1 MADRKK
7 RLAGNVAGPWFVDSS
22 CIDCDACRQL
32 APKVFSDGPE
42 YALVARQPGAPG
54 ANDRLD
60 AFRAMVA
67 CPVGAIGREETGPMP
82 FGLFPMLLEDGVFYS
97 GYNSKD
103 SYGANSYFV
112 ERSEGNLLIDS
123 PRWAKLLVREIEKRG
138 GISDILL
145 THQDD
150 VADADRYQEHFEARV
165 WIHEAERCAAPYA
178 THLLEGEASTEI
190 RPGLLAIPV
199 PGHTRGSTMFLLE
212 EKFLFSGDS
221 LYWSRKRG
229 GLAASKSYCWY
240 SWDKQVES
248 LIRLADYRF
257 EWVLAGHG
265 ERIRLSPN
273 EARESLMALTNQ
285 FSRA

>member
-1 MADRKK
+1 M
-7 RLAGNVAGPWFVDSS
+7 
-22 CIDCDACRQL
+22 
-32 APKVFSDGPE
+32 FSDGPGH
-42 YALVARQPGAPG
+42 ALVARQPVVADAPN
-54 ANDRLD
+54 APIAPIPHDRLG
-60 AFRAMVA
+60 ALRAMIA
-67 CPVGAIGREETGPMP
+67 CPVGAIGGDASSPMP
-82 FGLFPMLLEDGVFYS
+82 SGLFPMLLEDGVFYC
-97 GYNSKD
+97 GYNSED
-103 SYGANSYFV
+103 SYGANSFFV
-112 ERSEGNLLIDS
+112 ERPEGNILVDS

-138 GISDILL
+138 GISGILL

-150 VADADRYQEHFEARV
+150 VADAERYHEHFEARV
-165 WIHEAERCAAPYA
+165 WIHEAERRAAPYA
-178 THLLEGEASTEI
+178 THLLEGEAPKEI
-190 RPGLLAIPV
+190 RPGLFAIPV

-229 GLAASKSYCWY
+229 GLAASKNYCWY

-265 ERIRLSPN
+265 ERIRLSPD
-273 EARESLMALTNQ
+273 EARQGLLALTSQ